1 MLLNIKAQPI
11 IIQIKIVSLGDNE
24 TNFEW
29 KGSKL

>member
-11 IIQIKIVSLGDNE
+11 IIQMKIVSLGDYE